1 MGLGYDGLVKS
12 HHYWKAIEAF
22 KTQLREAVPHDE
34 LKALHG
40 RSGPRH
46 LAYAARQFVLIG
58 GCSYALWHLTS
69 PLLWVSFAI
78 L

>member
-1 MGLGYDGLVKS
+1 VKS

-34 LKALHG
+34 LKALHA
-40 RSGPRH
+40 RRGPRH
-46 LAYAARQFVLIG
+46 LVYAARQFAIIG
-58 GCSYALWHLTS
+58 ACSYALWHLAS
-69 PLLWVSFAI
+69 PLLWVPFAI